1 MCRST
6 FDPFSDGWE
15 LFRRFMMCGAWGGR
29 RFYTR
34 KEQIEELERLK
45 KRLEQEVAGI
55 QERIDDLKKRDAQ

>member
-1 MCRST
+1 
-6 FDPFSDGWE
+6 
-15 LFRRFMMCGAWGGR
+15 MMCGAWGGR